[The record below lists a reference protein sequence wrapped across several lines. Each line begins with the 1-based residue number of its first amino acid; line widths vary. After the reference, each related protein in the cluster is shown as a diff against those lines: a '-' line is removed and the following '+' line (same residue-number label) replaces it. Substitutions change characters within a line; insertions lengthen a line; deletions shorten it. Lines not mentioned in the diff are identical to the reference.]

1 MKYYYGHS
9 WKEALANPPVNIRS
23 TKQLQQYQDCYTF
36 VIPASEQSERSA
48 HAKNSNRRIKY
59 YEY

>member
-23 TKQLQQYQDCYTF
+23 IKQLQQYQDCYAF
-36 VIPASEQSERSA
+36 VISVSKQSEQSA
-48 HAKNSNRRIKY
+48 HTKKQ
-59 YEY
+59 